1 MTWQTASSMPSFKT
15 ETVTLH
21 YQQHGARANPPV
33 LLIHGLTCQTI
44 HWPPAI
50 IDRLTG
56 AGYRVVTFD
65 HRDAGLS
72 TKLDHLEVGSIEAV
86 MANPRGIRPPYG
98 LVDLSRDATA
108 LLDYLGQ
115 SGAHLVGFSMG
126 GMIAQRLALDCPQRV
141 FSLTSIAS
149 STSDPDLPGAD
160 RHAVDAFISTPPPG
174 RDAAIAHLAN
184 GWRAI
189 GGSHYDSRRV
199 GLARL
204 AEAAYDRGYSATGAA
219 RQLLAIL
226 QAEPR
231 GQALEA
237 LEVPALV
244 IHGGADPLVPLAAGE
259 RTAARL
265 KNSRLAVFEHL
276 GHDLPDPLLDD
287 IADEIVRHLDC
298 VQVQR

>member
-1 MTWQTASSMPSFKT
+1 MPSLRT
-15 ETVTLH
+15 ESVTLH
-21 YQQHGARANPPV
+21 YDQYGARANPPV
-33 LLIHGLTCQTI
+33 LLIHGLTCQSI
-44 HWPPAI
+44 HWPQAL
-50 IDRLTG
+50 IDHLTA

-72 TKLDHLEVGSIEAV
+72 TKLDHLEAGSIETVLAD
-86 MANPRGIRPPYG
+86 PRRIPAPYR
-98 LVDLSRDATA
+98 LADLAGDATA

-126 GMIAQRLALDCPQRV
+126 GMIAQRLALDVPERV

-149 STSDPDLPGAD
+149 STGDPDLPGAD
-160 RHAVDAFISTPPPG
+160 PEAIDAFISTPPAA

-184 GWRAI
+184 GWRVI

-204 AEAAYDRGYSATGAA
+204 AEAAYDRGYSASGAA

-231 GQALEA
+231 GKALEA
-237 LEVPALV
+237 LDVPALV
-244 IHGGADPLVPLAAGE
+244 IHGGADSLVPPAAGE
-259 RTAARL
+259 RTAASL
-265 KNSRLAVFEHL
+265 KNARLAVFEHL
-276 GHDLPDPLLDD
+276 GHDLPDPLLED
-287 IADEIVRHLDC
+287 IAEEIVRHLDS
-298 VQVQR
+298 VQVRR